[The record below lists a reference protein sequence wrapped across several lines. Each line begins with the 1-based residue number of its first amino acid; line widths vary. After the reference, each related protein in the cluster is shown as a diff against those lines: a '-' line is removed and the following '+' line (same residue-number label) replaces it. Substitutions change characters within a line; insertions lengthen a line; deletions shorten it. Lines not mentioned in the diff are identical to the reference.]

1 VFYLKLESRILA
13 LSVAIGA
20 LVGFLVVA
28 SVPSARP
35 YSITSSGERGFT
47 KLVDSVKP
55 VVTTSLRELVD
66 VDAERAL
73 LVSARSSSLGSKD
86 IEYLLGFVERGGV
99 LLAYGNVDFLLAL
112 AERLGVNL
120 SLRGQVYDAVFNAGT
135 RSVVRVEVNS
145 SICSGAVFLKSPY
158 AVNVSS
164 GGTRVASI
172 AFSSFLSYTDQ
183 DGNGFYDLGEFIG
196 SSPVGYEVAFGRGLV
211 VLFFTDGFLDNSLIS
226 YNEGFLTCL
235 ASTKFLVLDQ
245 SEFFGDFFEYP
256 KLLLRSTQSHIYVL
270 AIVALLAA
278 VSYYVRSD

>member
-1 VFYLKLESRILA
+1 MFYLKLESRILA

-145 SICSGAVFLKSPY
+145 SICSGVVFL
-158 AVNVSS
+158 
-164 GGTRVASI
+164 
-172 AFSSFLSYTDQ
+172 
-183 DGNGFYDLGEFIG
+183 
-196 SSPVGYEVAFGRGLV
+196 
-211 VLFFTDGFLDNSLIS
+211 
-226 YNEGFLTCL
+226 
-235 ASTKFLVLDQ
+235 
-245 SEFFGDFFEYP
+245 
-256 KLLLRSTQSHIYVL
+256 
-270 AIVALLAA
+270 
-278 VSYYVRSD
+278 

>member
-1 VFYLKLESRILA
+1 MFYLKLESRIIA
-13 LSVAIGA
+13 LSIAVGA

-35 YSITSSGERGFT
+35 YSITNSGERGFT

-55 VVTTSLRELVD
+55 VVTTSLRELAD

-73 LVSARSSSLGSKD
+73 LVSARSSSLGGKD

-99 LLAYGNVDFLLAL
+99 LLAYGNADFLLAL

-120 SLRGQVYDAVFNAGT
+120 SLRGRVYDAVFNAGT

-145 SICSGAVFLKSPY
+145 SICSGVVFLKSPY

-164 GGTRVASI
+164 DSTRVASI

-196 SSPVGYEVAFGRGLV
+196 SSPIGYEVAFGRGLV
-211 VLFFTDGFLDNSLIS
+211 VLFFTDGFLDNGLIS

-235 ASTKFLVLDQ
+235 ASTKF
-245 SEFFGDFFEYP
+245 
-256 KLLLRSTQSHIYVL
+256 
-270 AIVALLAA
+270 
-278 VSYYVRSD
+278 

>member
-1 VFYLKLESRILA
+1 
-13 LSVAIGA
+13 
-20 LVGFLVVA
+20 
-28 SVPSARP
+28 
-35 YSITSSGERGFT
+35 
-47 KLVDSVKP
+47 
-55 VVTTSLRELVD
+55 
-66 VDAERAL
+66 
-73 LVSARSSSLGSKD
+73 
-86 IEYLLGFVERGGV
+86 
-99 LLAYGNVDFLLAL
+99 
-112 AERLGVNL
+112 
-120 SLRGQVYDAVFNAGT
+120 
-135 RSVVRVEVNS
+135 S

-196 SSPVGYEVAFGRGLV
+196 SSPIGYEVAFGRGLV
-211 VLFFTDGFLDNSLIS
+211 VLFFTDGFLDNGLIS

-256 KLLLRSTQSHIYVL
+256 KLLLRSTQSHVYVL